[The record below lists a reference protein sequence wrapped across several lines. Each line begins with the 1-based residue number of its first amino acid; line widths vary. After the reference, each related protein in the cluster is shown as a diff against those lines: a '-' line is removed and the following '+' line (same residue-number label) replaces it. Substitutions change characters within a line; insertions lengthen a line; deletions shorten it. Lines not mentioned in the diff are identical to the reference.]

1 MSALRPLDIG
11 EDITVIS
18 DVETRD
24 AASIDLTSTEVSLHL
39 GAEAELAP
47 EPLPKVIAAPAPTD
61 DPAMRVV
68 YCGLVTLAAILT
80 IATLLAL
87 A

>member
-18 DVETRD
+18 EMETRD
-24 AASIDLTSTEVSLHL
+24 APTIDLTSNEVSLHL
-39 GAEAELAP
+39 GAKAELAP
-47 EPLPKVIAAPAPTD
+47 EPRTKVAPAPTD
-61 DPAMRVV
+61 DPAMRFV
-68 YCGLVTLAAILT
+68 YFGLVTLVAILT